1 MPALNQPT
9 TAQQILYLLEDAKTE
24 IINKSL
30 KKDQSIYTVQPL
42 NYDKSFE
49 GALTFSEG
57 GNTVGHVDGG
67 FIIMD
72 EEPGMHPYTPF
83 SYVVTHHPRAVM
95 AILLSR
101 LFYDWNMPFNY
112 ITPHDVSIG
121 ENTSIG
127 HSGFG
132 WVRAKDRWVRF
143 PHVAGVRIGPHTTI
157 GANCS
162 IPRGALSDTIIGRD
176 THLDDQ
182 VHIGHGS
189 KVGDRVIIAANA
201 MLSGSVTVEDDVWI
215 GPSASIMQGV
225 RIGAR
230 ATIGIGAVV
239 LRDVLPG
246 ETVVG
251 HHKVIPTRDKQL
263 GVTR

>member
-1 MPALNQPT
+1 MPALRYPVGADT
-9 TAQQILYLLEDAKTE
+9 ILRE
-24 IINKSL
+24 IERAGIEVHGHSIKEG
-30 KKDQSIYTVQPL
+30 QGIYTVHPL
-42 NYDKSFE
+42 GWDKSFE
-49 GALTFSEG
+49 GALTFSTG
-57 GNTVGHVDGG
+57 HDFSHVDGG
-67 FIIMD
+67 LMLT
-72 EEPGMHPYTPF
+72 EGRPVNPTM
-83 SYVVTHHPRAVM
+83 S
-95 AILLSR
+95 
-101 LFYDWNMPFNY
+101 Y
-112 ITPHDVSIG
+112 ITVSFPRVAMAVALDFLFPDWRGETQRVAKAWGVQIG

-127 HSGFG
+127 HPGFG
-132 WVRAKDRWVRF
+132 WVKHRGRWMQF
-143 PHVAGVRIGPHTTI
+143 PQVGGVIINPGVTI

-162 IPRGALSDTIIGRD
+162 IPRGALSDTILGKD

-189 KVGDRVIIAANA
+189 HVGNHVIIAANA

-225 RIGAR
+225 RIGAG

-239 LRDVLPG
+239 LRDVAPG

-251 HHKVIPTRDKQL
+251 YHRVIETKEKQL